1 MGLIEHLEAR
11 LGTITGGWK
20 HDGYQVAEFDSD
32 WFATI
37 GLSRHPLHSRRSAR
51 HLRLELITGGRP
63 AEFLPGLLAQVA
75 DEVLASGEALL
86 RGDVVGPRGP
96 LVPGSALEAW
106 YAAIPVYQDDE
117 FAAVDLPD
125 NTRAAIVWLAPI
137 SAGEAVFCA
146 SHGWRAF
153 EDELVRH
160 DPDLLDLGRA
170 ELPLCRG

>member
-20 HDGYQVAEFDSD
+20 HDGYQVAEFGSG

-37 GLSRHPLHSRRSAR
+37 GLSRHALHSRRSGR
-51 HLRLELITGGRP
+51 HLRLELIVGGHP
-63 AEFLPGLLAQVA
+63 ADFLPDLLGQVA
-75 DEVLASGEALL
+75 DEVLTSGDALL

-106 YAAIPVYQDDE
+106 YAASPVYQDDE

-125 NTRAAIVWLAPI
+125 GARAAIVWLVPI
-137 SAGEAVFCA
+137 SVGEAAYRA
-146 SHGWRAF
+146 SHGWKAF
-153 EDELVRH
+153 EDELARH
-160 DPDLLDLGRA
+160 DPDLLDLGRT
-170 ELPLCRG
+170 ELPVCRG